1 MNLLFITS
9 SRIGD
14 AILTTSV
21 LNHYIHKHPGIK
33 ITVAA
38 APLTLPLFE
47 GTPNVRRLIP
57 IVKLPYRRHW
67 LELWQQCRGEKW
79 DVIVDMRGSLVS
91 FFLKTGKRHVWKS
104 PSEYNHR
111 VIQMGEL
118 IGASPTPSPYLWLG
132 AEHEQKA
139 ASLIPDDLPVLAVSP
154 AANWIGKQWPSTSFA
169 TLIQQFLKR
178 WPARIALF
186 AAPHERNSIQPVL
199 DAIPSNQLIDLVGSL
214 SLLEIAACIKRCR
227 AFVGNDSGLMHMSAA
242 VGTPTLGLFGPSD
255 HIVYGPYC
263 PPENPINQIIR
274 IPESRE
280 ELLKRSDF
288 AFDAPI
294 CFMESLTPER
304 VFKALEQIWEVNNK
318 AHND

>member
-1 MNLLFITS
+1 LNLLFITS

-14 AILTTSV
+14 AILTTGL
-21 LNHYIHKHPGIK
+21 LNHYIQKHPGIE
-33 ITVAA
+33 ITVAS

-47 GTPNVRRLIP
+47 GAPNVRRLISV
-57 IVKLPYRRHW
+57 VKQPYRRHW
-67 LELWQQCRGEKW
+67 LDLWQQCRGEKW
-79 DVIVDMRGSLVS
+79 DIIVDMRGSLVS
-91 FFLKTGKRHVWKS
+91 FFLKSGKRYVWKS
-104 PSEYNHR
+104 PSGHNHR
-111 VIQMGEL
+111 VVQMGDL
-118 IGASPTPSPYLWLG
+118 IGATPAPSPYLWLRP
-132 AEHEQKA
+132 EHEQKA

-154 AANWIGKQWPSTSFA
+154 AANWIGKQWPVTSFA
-169 TLIQQFLKR
+169 TLIKRFLKHQS
-178 WPARIALF
+178 ARIAIF
-186 AAPHERNSIQPVL
+186 AAPHERDSIQPVL
-199 DAIPSNQLIDLVGSL
+199 NAIPSHQLIDLVGSL

-280 ELLKRSDF
+280 ELLKRPDF

-294 CFMESLTPER
+294 CFMESLAPDT
-304 VFKALEQIWEVNNK
+304 VFKALDQMWEK
-318 AHND
+318 